1 VTVLRPV
8 VRLAVVALAAAAAGL
23 VVPLSAPA
31 QAATCSTSSGVSV
44 VVDFHQLGGGVQTAC
59 DADGAG
65 EYAETQFTDVGHTL
79 TFVQGQEFVCQID
92 GAPDTQCVRTPPANA
107 YWSLWWSDGTSGKW
121 TYASSGV
128 GSLKVP
134 AGGYVGFS
142 WQKGTSQVPPG
153 ATPTAHG
160 SSSPSTKP
168 TSHPT
173 TSPTHQPS
181 HASST
186 QPGPT
191 AGPTSSTPTG
201 TTVSGSPSP
210 SHAASSHATRHPAG
224 TSPTASA
231 TASASSSQGAA
242 VVQAGGPP
250 DTSAPGSGSGLPG
263 WVAPALVAALFAAA
277 AAVAVVRRKRTG
289 GT

>member
-1 VTVLRPV
+1 MLRHA
-8 VRLAVVALAAAAAGL
+8 VRLAVVALAATAAGL
-23 VVPLSAPA
+23 VVPLSIAPA

-65 EYAETQFTDVGHTL
+65 KYAAAQFTDVGHTL
-79 TFVQGQEFVCQID
+79 TYVQGQAFVCEID
-92 GAPDTQCVRTPPANA
+92 GAPSTQCVRTPPANA

-128 GSLKVP
+128 GALKVP
-134 AGGYVGFS
+134 AGGYVAFS
-142 WQKGTSQVPPG
+142 WQKGTAQVPPG
-153 ATPTAHG
+153 VAPTSHA

-173 TSPTHQPS
+173 ASPTHKPS
-181 HASST
+181 HAAST
-186 QPGPT
+186 PAGSTSGTTPPTPT
-191 AGPTSSTPTG
+191 ATE
-201 TTVSGSPSP
+201 SGSRDP
-210 SHAASSHATRHPAG
+210 SHSASSHATRHPAS
-224 TSPTASA
+224 TSPTPSA
-231 TASASSSQGAA
+231 TSSDGAA
-242 VVQAGGPP
+242 AVQAGGPP

-263 WVAPALVAALFAAA
+263 WVAPALVAALFVAA